1 MPVINA
7 TPYVVPNVMPNAMPA
22 MGMAQP
28 QYMGRM
34 VTKKEFFKSQ
44 EMSKVAKNI
53 NASAIMMYIVA
64 IITLFTNVIYTGNVF
79 VLLDVA
85 VVAGMGLGIQLAQ
98 SRVCSGCSCL
108 FCFQLYH
115 CNYYDRNTRRMAD
128 NSCICICSYSYI

>member
-22 MGMAQP
+22 MGMAQS

-53 NASAIMMYIVA
+53 NA
-64 IITLFTNVIYTGNVF
+64 
-79 VLLDVA
+79 
-85 VVAGMGLGIQLAQ
+85 
-98 SRVCSGCSCL
+98 
-108 FCFQLYH
+108 
-115 CNYYDRNTRRMAD
+115 
-128 NSCICICSYSYI
+128 